1 MDYSLLLGV
10 KKKLMPITS
19 EEGDRLAKDGEATWY
34 PNLSNAHESY
44 HMGII
49 DILQKWNWS
58 KRAERFTKAV
68 LVGHDLLQATP
79 LAGLRCC
86 SHLCGCV
93 LSQGKDIDG
102 LSAIEAGTFQQRFVE
117 AMKGHFVEKED
128 EEEQLFA
135 TRSTSSLALSPR
147 ESGSE
152 GGGTPR
158 GRLRLSSASRTTSSG
173 SRASLPVSD
182 FCLPSRAA
190 LTWLLG
196 AGRSNR
202 MLVGG
207 EDGNGS

>member
-1 MDYSLLLGV
+1 M
-10 KKKLMPITS
+10 
-19 EEGDRLAKDGEATWY
+19 
-34 PNLSNAHESY
+34 
-44 HMGII
+44 
-49 DILQKWNWS
+49 
-58 KRAERFTKAV
+58 
-68 LVGHDLLQATP
+68 
-79 LAGLRCC
+79 
-86 SHLCGCV
+86 

-158 GRLRLSSASRTTSSG
+158 GRLRLSSSSRTTSSG
-173 SRASLPVSD
+173 SRACRAPTETLSLA
-182 FCLPSRAA
+182 LTTT

>member
-1 MDYSLLLGV
+1 M
-10 KKKLMPITS
+10 
-19 EEGDRLAKDGEATWY
+19 
-34 PNLSNAHESY
+34 
-44 HMGII
+44 
-49 DILQKWNWS
+49 
-58 KRAERFTKAV
+58 
-68 LVGHDLLQATP
+68 
-79 LAGLRCC
+79 
-86 SHLCGCV
+86 

-135 TRSTSSLALSPR
+135 SRSTSSLALSPR

-158 GRLRLSSASRTTSSG
+158 GRLRLSSTSRTTSSG
-173 SRASLPVSD
+173 SRACHAPTETLSL
-182 FCLPSRAA
+182 FLLPSRAA